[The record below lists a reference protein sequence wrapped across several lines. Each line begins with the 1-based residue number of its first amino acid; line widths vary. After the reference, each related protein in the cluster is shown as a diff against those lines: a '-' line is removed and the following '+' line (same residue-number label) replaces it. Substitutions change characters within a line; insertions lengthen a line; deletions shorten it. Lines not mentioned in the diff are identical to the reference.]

1 MTQLR
6 LTQVWPDDNTERAAS
21 EYIPGPEDKAA

>member
-6 LTQVWPDDNTERAAS
+6 LGVLLQTA
-21 EYIPGPEDKAA
+21 

>member
-6 LTQVWPDDNTERAAS
+6 LT
-21 EYIPGPEDKAA
+21 K